1 MINTATFRKASSPRR
16 IYSGSLVLLC
26 FYLLAFTPLFAQ
38 SQPVLDDES
47 DFYAETKQVNQFF
60 RRFNAEESLRG
71 DRYYPGDS
79 AYRDMNLRK
88 KYLIQLF
95 DKENRLVTSDM
106 KEAFIADVCD
116 EDSVLW
122 LEFHGGKWFSQV
134 ETKYKYK
141 GEDIDVRLYMS
152 LEQAAVGSRWVI
164 TRAWVPEFDSLFERE
179 VEARPDSFIH
189 PLSHELEFMNLG
201 KVFRKQGSMLPFL
214 AKDRNVDH
222 LTLLL
227 FFMERGEA
235 RFRAV
240 EEVSFHF
247 FQIPGWYFEV
257 SQFNRPSF
265 NKGWLISKLT
275 QIDEDKKPVLQ
286 SYIQEEQP

>member
-1 MINTATFRKASSPRR
+1 M
-16 IYSGSLVLLC
+16 LC
-26 FYLLAFTPLFAQ
+26 FFLFVFVPLAGQ

-47 DFYAETKQVNQFF
+47 DFYAETKQLNQFF

-79 AYRDMNLRK
+79 AYRDISMRK
-88 KYLIQLF
+88 KYLVELF
-95 DKENRLVTSDM
+95 DKENQLVTADM
-106 KEAFIADVCD
+106 KDAFIADMCD
-116 EDSVLW
+116 GDSVIW
-122 LEFHGGKWFSQV
+122 LGFHGGNWFSQV
-134 ETKYKYK
+134 ETKYKYQ
-141 GEDIDVRLYMS
+141 GRDIDVRLYMN

-164 TRAWVPEFDSLFERE
+164 TKAWVPEFDSLF
-179 VEARPDSFIH
+179 ARDISTKPDSFIH

-214 AKDRNVDH
+214 AKNRNVDH

-227 FFMERGEA
+227 YFMERGEI

-286 SYIQEEQP
+286 SFIQEGQP